1 MGVRQGENLSPF
13 LFSIFLNDLEEFMLS
28 KEVNC
33 VTTVNENIE
42 TELGIYLKQF
52 LLLYTDDTCTA
63 LRSESAEDLQL
74 QINAFGEF
82 CDNWKMKVNIDKTK
96 VMVFGL
102 GKIKTTLKFFY
113 KTDEIEIID
122 EFNYLGVNL
131 TKTLNFNITKKHLAD
146 KALRAMYEVLKL
158 GRLHKLSVQIHLD
171 LFDKMVKPILLYV

>member
-28 KEVNC
+28 KEVNG

-102 GKIKTTLKFFY
+102 GKIKKTLKFF
-113 KTDEIEIID
+113 
-122 EFNYLGVNL
+122 
-131 TKTLNFNITKKHLAD
+131 
-146 KALRAMYEVLKL
+146 
-158 GRLHKLSVQIHLD
+158 
-171 LFDKMVKPILLYV
+171 